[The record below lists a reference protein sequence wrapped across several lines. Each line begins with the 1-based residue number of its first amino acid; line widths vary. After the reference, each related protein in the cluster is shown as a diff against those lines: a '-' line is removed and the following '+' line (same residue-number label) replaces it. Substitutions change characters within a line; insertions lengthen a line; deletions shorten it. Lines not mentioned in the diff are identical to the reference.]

1 MNDREQDKFIEKHST
16 DINSHAESG
25 ASGKSSKQLQMLVTK
40 KDPDPIGHISHQSH
54 IEEIEVEEDLVC
66 VMPTNLNASLEEIV
80 TAHKENRLEDNQYK
94 TA

>member
-16 DINSHAESG
+16 DFNSHADSG
-25 ASGKSSKQLQMLVTK
+25 ASGKSNILPMLVTK
-40 KDPDPIGHISHQSH
+40 KDTEPIGHISHQNH

-66 VMPTNLNASLEEIV
+66 QMPTNLNASLEEIV